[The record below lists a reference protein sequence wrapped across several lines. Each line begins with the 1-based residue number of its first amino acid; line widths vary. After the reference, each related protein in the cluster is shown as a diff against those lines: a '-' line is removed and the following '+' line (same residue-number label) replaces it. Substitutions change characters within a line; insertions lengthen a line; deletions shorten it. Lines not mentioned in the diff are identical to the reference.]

1 MRSSQKITRIRLAVN
16 EQDKPV
22 IFGIVTPDADYKLSL
37 KLNKKL
43 GISLKNTNPVE
54 FQDNEGN
61 ESIFSKFADAS
72 GAPDSVFQLVSNRSE
87 KNFLLKKLKNI
98 DYLLIIHNPAK
109 TFRSEQVM
117 PQIREIDSITAVFNI
132 EFKTLKDKNLKY
144 LI

>member
-22 IFGIVTPDADYKLSL
+22 IFGIVTPDPDYKLSL

-61 ESIFSKFADAS
+61 EFIFSKFADTS
-72 GAPDSVFQLVSNRSE
+72 GASDSVFQLVSNRSE
-87 KNFLLKKLKNI
+87 KNFLLKRLKNI
-98 DYLLIIHNPAK
+98 DFLLINHDPGKN
-109 TFRSEQVM
+109 FRPEEVM
-117 PQIREIDSITAVFNI
+117 SQIRKIDSITGVFNI